1 MAHVSHKLSNSLEG
15 ALAGGGDPA
24 TSPLYVFGPFLRL
37 IVVAGVAYV
46 TFGATIWL
54 VVFTI
59 AMVSAMYR
67 LVMIWVTDGSG
78 GSGLSEEEFGGWAVK
93 VNAAITFVEYTLT
106 FLVSMAAMVTFIA
119 DRLPILNDSI
129 IGIQYRTFV
138 AIVLS
143 ILTGWLVNRGPR
155 TAARAFGPATAG
167 VLILLWAMIIA
178 TVWQYGV
185 NLPTIN
191 WQAFTGE
198 YLHFTFAGFTRML
211 AVMTGIE
218 VFANLVAAY
227 GGEPREKSNKAFGS
241 LLIIMGT
248 TAATMLI
255 VGPAILALSEP
266 TNPEVS
272 VFTQTMDALLPQPLP
287 YLGTL
292 VGIAVLL
299 SASAASAQGLQNLA
313 LGLNKRHYIP
323 AVLGQQNKFD
333 VADKPVWLEVG
344 LVTLIFLV
352 AGTNEETYLAI
363 YAAGVFVLL
372 SMTGWAA
379 SKRLIRLLR
388 EKFSASQFLI
398 LLGTVIAA
406 AITTAATLVIFEE
419 RFLEGAWIY
428 FVLIPLLYVGFTYS
442 RNKLG
447 DPSPLEEQLGELE
460 ETMLGGFG
468 FGQSFETVPV
478 SVSRGA
484 RVIGRPNPE
493 RLKEVI
499 PSGDWKEQIT
509 PPSHILVPLDGSGF
523 AEQALPSA
531 EALCLAYNARLLLL
545 SVPQAR
551 QLIRSIPLYGK
562 LPEPGT
568 PIWDTQESYLAQ
580 VAERVSTL
588 GIRVDTLIQ
597 TGPVTDAINKLI
609 KERGVDMVVLST
621 RGRSGLQRMVL
632 GSVATQVIQRVTR
645 PVLLVRPIE
654 GAKPEMPEF
663 KKLLVTLDG
672 SEFAERVLPY
682 VRASTNF
689 ESVVLLLAVPQVPR
703 AERYGA
709 VVEEIQQL
717 REQAEQEAGEYLEC
731 VAAALQEDGIE
742 AHVLV
747 CGSRPADTIISVAEE
762 EDVDVVMLATHG
774 RGELDRLFL
783 GSVADRIV
791 QNTQCPVFL
800 VPIHER
806 RQNGNAL
813 H

>member
-119 DRLPILNDSI
+119 DRFPGLNESLL
-129 IGIQYRTFV
+129 GIQYRTIV

-143 ILTGWLVNRGPR
+143 ILTGWLVNRGPK

-167 VLILLWAMIIA
+167 VLLLLWAMIIA
-178 TVWQYGV
+178 TIWQHGFH
-185 NLPTIN
+185 LPTIN

-198 YLHFTFAGFTRML
+198 YLHITFGGFTRML

-227 GGEPREKSNKAFGS
+227 GGEARQKSNKAFGS
-241 LLIIMGT
+241 LMIIMGT
-248 TAATMLI
+248 TAVTMLI
-255 VGPAILALSEP
+255 VGPAIFALSEP
-266 TNPEVS
+266 TNTEVS

-323 AVLGQQNKFD
+323 AFLGQRNKFD

-379 SKRLIRLLR
+379 SKRLVRLLR
-388 EKFSASQFLI
+388 EKFVSSQLLI
-398 LLGTVIAA
+398 LIGTVIAA
-406 AITTAATLVIFEE
+406 VITTAATLVIFEE
-419 RFLEGAWIY
+419 RFMEGAWIY
-428 FVLIPLLYVGFTYS
+428 FVLIPLLYLGFSYS

-447 DPSPLEEQLGELE
+447 DPSPISEQLGELE
-460 ETMLGGFG
+460 VTMLGGFG
-468 FGQSFETVPV
+468 FGQSFEPVPV
-478 SVSRGA
+478 GVSRGA
-484 RVIGRPNPE
+484 RVIESPNPE
-493 RLKEVI
+493 KITASI
-499 PSGDWKEQIT
+499 PTGDWKEQIT
-509 PPSHILVPLDGSGF
+509 SPSHILVPLDGSGF
-523 AEQALPSA
+523 AEQALPHA

-551 QLIRSIPLYGK
+551 QLIRALPIYGK

-568 PIWDTQESYLAQ
+568 AEWKVQEDYLQ
-580 VAERVSTL
+580 GVAERVKAM
-588 GIRVDTLIQ
+588 GIQVDALVRA
-597 TGPVTDAINKLI
+597 GLVTNAINDLVE
-609 KERGVDMVVLST
+609 ERGVDMVVLST

-632 GSVATQVIQRVTR
+632 GSVATQVIQGVTR
-645 PVLLVRPIE
+645 PVLIIRPIDE
-654 GAKPEMPEF
+654 VMPPLPEF
-663 KKLLVTLDG
+663 KKMLVTLDG

-682 VRASTNF
+682 VRASTSF
-689 ESVVLLLAVPQVPR
+689 ESVVLLLSVPQVPR

-709 VVEEIQQL
+709 VVEEIQEL
-717 REQAEQEAGEYLEC
+717 REQAEQEAGEYLES

-742 AHVLV
+742 THVLV
-747 CGSRPADTIISVAEE
+747 CGSRPADTIISVAND
-762 EDVDVVMLATHG
+762 EDVDVLMLATHG
-774 RGELDRLFL
+774 HGELDRLFL

-791 QNTQCPVFL
+791 QNTRCPVFL

-806 RQNGNAL
+806 RQTGMAPD
-813 H
+813 